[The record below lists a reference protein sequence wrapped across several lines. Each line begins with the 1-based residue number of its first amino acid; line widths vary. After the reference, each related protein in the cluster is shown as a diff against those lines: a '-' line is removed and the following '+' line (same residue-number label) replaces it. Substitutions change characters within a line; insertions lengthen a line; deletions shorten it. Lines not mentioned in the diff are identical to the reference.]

1 MEHLLHLTEA
11 LALERA
17 GSARLQQQCETVRL
31 NGSHDSE
38 NHYVLVLIDGNE
50 LIFRNNLLSQGD
62 QGGRR
67 AAQALFQTTNEYA
80 FSTIDTLSVS
90 AKIIVRVY
98 VDLEDLCNLCLRDG
112 LVNNGTQIKSFVRG
126 FCQDRTLFD
135 LIDVGMKGRSGGVV
149 WDKIEGSK
157 TSLPLPICTLT
168 SAQTT

>member
-1 MEHLLHLTEA
+1 MQHLLHLTEA
-11 LALERA
+11 LAFERA
-17 GSARLQQQCETVRL
+17 GGAHLKQQLESVRL

-50 LIFRNNLLSQGD
+50 LILRNLSQGD

-98 VDLEDLCNLCLRDG
+98 VDLEDLCNLCLRAG

-126 FCQDRTLFD
+126 FCQDRIFFD
-135 LIDVGMKGRSGGVV
+135 LIDVGSKGRSGGVV
-149 WDKIEGSK
+149 WDKIEGSNM
-157 TSLPLPICTLT
+157 SLPMSICTLT